1 MISAPL
7 VTKKNELVVIGLAA
21 AILLSFYGNFQL
33 RSPLS
38 WSVATVFI
46 LINSALIIFN
56 PKVKKITLQVI
67 IFSAMWLIIP
77 VMLTPGILNWP
88 IHLKAILETLMYV
101 LFFSCV
107 FSLINISQERFF
119 YLFKVIVITVF
130 LISLL
135 SIVDYFF
142 ISKPI
147 NFTGFHSNPN
157 TYAVL
162 LVFLLANIVSFPGK
176 MFKSKTIHF
185 LAISLISFQV
195 LLTGS
200 SKGLVGLAI
209 VFSLFVLFK
218 ARKSKRILS
227 LLVLVIFFMSVPLL
241 AEKSFNRLSDK
252 ISSVTQFNV
261 DASDEKV
268 IGHDSGLVR
277 LFLFYDSIR
286 IIGDNWITGV
296 GVNNGQFYLRLPAS
310 FERLM
315 SSINS
320 QNNFSETLLNGG
332 IIAFLLYYA
341 PLIYILSRSIG
352 RSHKNDFEYAIIS
365 LIGLKIFLD
374 LGMKSY
380 NDASHIMIVALVFY
394 YHFMSTRLR
403 YEN

>member
-1 MISAPL
+1 
-7 VTKKNELVVIGLAA
+7 
-21 AILLSFYGNFQL
+21 
-33 RSPLS
+33 
-38 WSVATVFI
+38 
-46 LINSALIIFN
+46 
-56 PKVKKITLQVI
+56 
-67 IFSAMWLIIP
+67 
-77 VMLTPGILNWP
+77 
-88 IHLKAILETLMYV
+88 
-101 LFFSCV
+101 
-107 FSLINISQERFF
+107 
-119 YLFKVIVITVF
+119 
-130 LISLL
+130 
-135 SIVDYFF
+135 
-142 ISKPI
+142 
-147 NFTGFHSNPN
+147 
-157 TYAVL
+157 
-162 LVFLLANIVSFPGK
+162 
-176 MFKSKTIHF
+176 
-185 LAISLISFQV
+185 
-195 LLTGS
+195 
-200 SKGLVGLAI
+200 
-209 VFSLFVLFK
+209 
-218 ARKSKRILS
+218 
-227 LLVLVIFFMSVPLL
+227 MSVPLL

>member
-33 RSPLS
+33 RSALS

-46 LINSALIIFN
+46 LINSALLIFN
-56 PKVKKITLQVI
+56 PKVKKITFK
-67 IFSAMWLIIP
+67 IFMLSAMWLIIP
-77 VMLTPGILNWP
+77 IMLTPTILNWP
-88 IHLKAILETLMYV
+88 IHIKAILETVMYV
-101 LFFSCV
+101 LFFLWL
-107 FSLINISQERFF
+107 FSIILTSQERFF

-147 NFTGFHSNPN
+147 TFNGFHSNPN

-162 LVFLLANIVSFPGK
+162 LLFLLANIVSFPGK
-176 MFKSKTIHF
+176 ILKSKKIHF

-200 SKGLVGLAI
+200 SKGLVGLAV
-209 VFSLFVLFK
+209 VFLLFALFK
-218 ARKSKRILS
+218 ARKSQRILS
-227 LLVLVIFFMSVPLL
+227 VLVFMIFSMTVLL
-241 AEKSFNRLSDK
+241 FAEKSVNRLSDK

-261 DASDEKV
+261 DASNEKV
-268 IGHDSGLVR
+268 IGHDSGQVR

-296 GVNNGQFYLRLPAS
+296 GVNNGQYYLRLPAS

-341 PLIYILSRSIG
+341 PLIYILSRSIR
-352 RSHKNDFEYAIIS
+352 RSHKSNFEHAIIF
-365 LIGLKIFLD
+365 LIGLKIILD

-394 YHFMSTRLR
+394 YHFMSTQLR
-403 YEN
+403 HEN